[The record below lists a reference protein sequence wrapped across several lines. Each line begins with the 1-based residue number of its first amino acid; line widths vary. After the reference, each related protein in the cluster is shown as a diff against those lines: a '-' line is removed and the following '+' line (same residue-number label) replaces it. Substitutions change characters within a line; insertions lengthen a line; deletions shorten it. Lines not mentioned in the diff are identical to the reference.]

1 MTFKEDYLELKF
13 DDCTALLKKLPNSS
27 ETVGC
32 NCIIFYGC
40 LCGGNIFT
48 RKSFNV
54 FQNCLLSVTF
64 FTSIVL

>member
-40 LCGGNIFT
+40 LYDDFSISCVFY
-48 RKSFNV
+48 SF
-54 FQNCLLSVTF
+54 FSF
-64 FTSIVL
+64 